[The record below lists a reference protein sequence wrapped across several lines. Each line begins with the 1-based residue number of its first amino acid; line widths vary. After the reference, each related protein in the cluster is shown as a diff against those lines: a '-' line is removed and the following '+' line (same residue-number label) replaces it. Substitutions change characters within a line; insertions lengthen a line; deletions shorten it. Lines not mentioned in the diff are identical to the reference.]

1 MEDRKTILEARTPSR
16 KLGVKYLDDGQLT
29 NSFPDWKALLARIE
43 EQRQIAEF
51 SSKKCCQHN
60 EDRFPLAYDNLF
72 AVLGG
77 RGSGKSSVILT
88 LREKMK
94 RPEQQDI
101 LLPIITPEIISEKEC
116 SILGWI
122 MSATESVIE
131 DLEQRIDKLGQS
143 DNSCQKTPCWGQG
156 RFDDFFKDCHFKK
169 DNPLRQHYNDLFEKS
184 VSTSGKL
191 DTTGYSMEDAMGYR
205 VGQSRKQYKL
215 IRDLN
220 NFWNELTDR
229 WYCVRLQEAERQKGY
244 ERAAADVQKPLIVL
258 MFDDIDLV
266 PERSM
271 ELLTTTF
278 QYFTNP
284 NIVIILT
291 ASEKVLKDVIRQK
304 MFERMVSSESVSL
317 LPWRYEKSGPKK
329 KTLNKFDLDPI
340 EQMAQEF
347 YDKVIPS
354 SSRYRLNRYKSIRE
368 KRMYAYSS
376 TEQSF
381 WAPQE
386 GTDISIGIELF
397 LSRQIE
403 ILNEAFSRKKEDDR
417 NFLMVG
423 RNKKVF
429 QKAYLIIFG
438 EKSRNIANSCL
449 EIMNTVNRLTMLDAR
464 GRELTEGEHREV
476 LLALRHLMRALFI
489 SNPILK
495 EYADLENEFLYPAP
509 DRVGNYVDYTVAL
522 EYYEKEKQDVQ
533 DWMQEQQNRDKVTIS
548 PERLIRLTVQYL
560 GKAQKKIAAL
570 MMVLFFVEGILVVTD
585 SRRRHIHGYRQL
597 SQLMNSDA
605 IIAKS
610 GHNYRSMVVT
620 LFPRH
625 QETRDF
631 LYSSPLVLEH
641 LNRYVGINRF
651 DAHYARDYLEDVFR
665 ERLSNERTQP
675 KTILKQAIGKDP
687 DWVKTV
693 LSMLAVRYSGIT
705 LVESDFIH
713 FSDEAQRKLNLFS
726 FTTQFEER
734 KRQAAQT
741 FLGQKD
747 LIAYYKEQMSE
758 FEKLT
763 QNSDNWA
770 DTATQA
776 KLFDT
781 SFELGARVTPIQVR
795 DEQYSNFLERHDENQ
810 DFIKSY
816 FSDRWRIY
824 IDSEN
829 DWLDSVGEL
838 TPSVTLCY
846 QLVSFVRD
854 TLTSCVSILTS
865 QTDIYLAKDQI
876 EEMLVYLNSIS
887 DNNQEL
893 KRKKDVCISLL
904 KRGTRPHF
912 AMQIDLEEPTGQ
924 TKLPTNGRGGELVR
938 RIPAGPLIEYLAGV
952 QEYVLKS
959 PLELADSYFFD
970 RGDSDSYFELLKFL
984 AVVHRED
991 NSDGETVI
999 PKSGLLIL
1007 DLRMLEFLFPYYFAA
1022 HMGIA
1027 LDSLYQGELLPHSYD
1042 TPYKTE
1048 KPDKVDRVDEELQKL
1063 FELLTK
1069 DDDESKPVKTDEKKL
1084 RELMKEAQREL
1095 ARDYY
1100 SYLEDANG

>member
-1 MEDRKTILEARTPSR
+1 MEKRTPSR
-16 KLGVKYLDDGQLT
+16 KLGVKYLDDNQLT

-51 SSKKCCQHN
+51 ANQKRCQYK

-131 DLEQRIDKLGQS
+131 DLEQRIDKLGQPDS
-143 DNSCQKTPCWGQG
+143 GCQKAPCWGQG
-156 RFDDFFKDCHFKK
+156 RFDDFFRDCHFKK

-191 DTTGYSMEDAMGYR
+191 DTTGYSMEDAIGYR

-244 ERAAADVQKPLIVL
+244 EKAADNVRKPLIVL

-329 KTLNKFDLDPI
+329 STLNKFDLDPI

-354 SSRYRLNRYKSIRE
+354 SSRYRLNRYKNIRE
-368 KRMYAYSS
+368 KCLYSYSS

-403 ILNEAFSRKKEDDR
+403 ILNEAFSKKKEDDR

-423 RNKKVF
+423 RSKKVF

-449 EIMNTVNRLTMLDAR
+449 EIMNTVNRLTMLDAK

-509 DRVGNYVDYTVAL
+509 DRVGNYVDYAVAL
-522 EYYEKEKQDVQ
+522 EYYEKERQDIQ
-533 DWMQEQQNRDKVTIS
+533 DWMQEQQNRDKVSIS
-548 PERLIRLTVQYL
+548 PERLLRLTVQYL

-605 IIAKS
+605 IIVS
-610 GHNYRSMVVT
+610 SDNDYHSMAMP

-631 LYSSPLVLEH
+631 LYNSPLVLEH

-651 DAHYARDYLEDVFR
+651 DVHYARDYLEDVFR

-763 QNSDNWA
+763 QNPDNWKMRA
-770 DTATQA
+770 AQA
-776 KLFDT
+776 KMSNLFFR
-781 SFELGARVTPIQVR
+781 SSESVTPIQVR
-795 DEQYSNFLERHDENQ
+795 DEQYSNYLEGHDRNQ
-810 DFIKSY
+810 ILIKSY
-816 FSDRWRIY
+816 LSDQWRIY

-829 DWLDSVGEL
+829 DWIESVGEL
-838 TPSVTLCY
+838 SPSVIRCY

-854 TLTSCVSILTS
+854 KLASCVSVLTL
-865 QTDIYLAKDQI
+865 QTDIYLTRDEI
-876 EEMLVYLNSIS
+876 EKALTCIKRIS
-887 DNNQEL
+887 DYNLEL
-893 KRKKDVCISLL
+893 KRKKNVCISLL
-904 KRGTRPHF
+904 NRGPRTHSGIRVEIEEIDG
-912 AMQIDLEEPTGQ
+912 QIKLSDDGHEGEP
-924 TKLPTNGRGGELVR
+924 VW
-938 RIPAGPLIEYLAGV
+938 RISAGPLIEYLTGL
-952 QEYVLKS
+952 QEFVLK
-959 PLELADSYFFD
+959 PPTELSDSYFFD
-970 RGDSDSYFELLKFL
+970 RGDADHYFELSNLL
-984 AVVHRED
+984 AVVHRGDRPVREM
-991 NSDGETVI
+991 EI
-999 PKSGLLIL
+999 PQSSLLIL

-1042 TPYKTE
+1042 KLNKTD
-1048 KPDKVDRVDEELQKL
+1048 KPDKVDKVDEELQKL

-1069 DDDESKPVKTDEKKL
+1069 DEDKNKPVKTDEKKL